1 MLNGKNLKKHVL
13 NNGAVLLEFDGY
25 QSVELLM
32 ELINDTQSENEADS
46 LLSDLERNFSDENG
60 SFGYPSNTTKISS
73 SDFDVLLKILRSDEY
88 KDNTDAAD
96 ELEKPGNR
104 LVLLNL
110 VSHHYSNYKFY

>member
-13 NNGAVLLEFDGY
+13 DNGDILLEFDGY

-32 ELINDTQSENEADS
+32 ELINDTQSENEAAS

-73 SDFDVLLKILRSDEY
+73 DDFDVLLKILRDDDY
-88 KDNTDAAD
+88 KDDTDAAD
-96 ELEKPGNR
+96 ELGKPGNR

-110 VSHHYSNYKFY
+110 VSYHYSHNTF

>member
-46 LLSDLERNFSDENG
+46 LLSDL
-60 SFGYPSNTTKISS
+60 
-73 SDFDVLLKILRSDEY
+73 
-88 KDNTDAAD
+88 
-96 ELEKPGNR
+96 
-104 LVLLNL
+104 
-110 VSHHYSNYKFY
+110 